1 MNKLTELIYKLQEH
15 LDKSTDDNLY
25 IIKSMQEIADTMAYF
40 LQEVYADDVVEII
53 PDRQSKQEI
62 QELLN
67 LWQDV
72 KDTYNKLHKLQ
83 PDNMFGC
90 INSSARTFEKTLDIA
105 VDFDTFDKVSN
116 NIEEQE

>member
-1 MNKLTELIYKLQEH
+1 MNKLTELIYKLQEQ

-25 IIKSMQEIADTMAYF
+25 IVQSMQEIADTMAYF

-67 LWQDV
+67 LWYDV
-72 KDTYNKLHKLQ
+72 KDTYKKLYKMQ
-83 PDNMFGC
+83 PYDIFEC
-90 INSSARTFEKTLDIA
+90 VNSPARTFEKTLDNA

-116 NIEEQE
+116 KIEE